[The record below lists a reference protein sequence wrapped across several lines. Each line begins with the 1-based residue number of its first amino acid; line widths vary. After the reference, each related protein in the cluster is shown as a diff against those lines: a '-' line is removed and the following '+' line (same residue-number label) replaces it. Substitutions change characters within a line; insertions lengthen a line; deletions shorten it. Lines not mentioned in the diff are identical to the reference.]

1 MKFQKVKMTKKL
13 ADFMERKREKMF
25 KGLTDNEIRALQPIN
40 KAYLYENATKTDV
53 QMFIPSCVICG
64 ETHVHGHGGSG
75 FYATHCMDIEPRPN
89 VYQVEIDKQ
98 DLNNQVLAKRYG
110 VK

>member
-1 MKFQKVKMTKKL
+1 MKFQKVKMTKKI
-13 ADFMERKREKMF
+13 AEKMARKREKMF

-53 QMFIPSCVICG
+53 RMFIQSCVICG

-75 FYATHCMDIEPRPN
+75 FYATHCMNVEPRPN
-89 VYQVEIDKQ
+89 VYRVEIDKE
-98 DLNNQVLAKRYG
+98 DPDNQALMKRYG